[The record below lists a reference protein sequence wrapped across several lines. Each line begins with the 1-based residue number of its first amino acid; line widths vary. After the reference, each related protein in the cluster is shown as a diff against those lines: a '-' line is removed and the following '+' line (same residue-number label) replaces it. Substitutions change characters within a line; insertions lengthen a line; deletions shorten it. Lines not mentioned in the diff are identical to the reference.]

1 MTWLSGLSAPR
12 HRQALFCKTPSAGC
26 RKVKIQAAC
35 PVGAQPRG
43 KANNANLHVTGK
55 REGDLAREKVPCA
68 GPEQGCCRCRVSFVD
83 EAGSSCWVPLGG
95 SFTLSHSVSAVWPAE
110 HRACHHRANFTWFP
124 IRRALCRVWNLIPH
138 LTPGLVKQIQRG
150 RSHLE
155 TAQRPHGSWASA
167 GRTVDPRGME

>member
-12 HRQALFCKTPSAGC
+12 HRQALFCKRPSAGC

-35 PVGAQPRG
+35 PAGAQPRG

-68 GPEQGCCRCRVSFVD
+68 GPEQGCCRCRVSFAD
-83 EAGSSCWVPLGG
+83 EGGSSCWVPLGG

-110 HRACHHRANFTWFP
+110 HRAPQSQLHM
-124 IRRALCRVWNLIPH
+124 V
-138 LTPGLVKQIQRG
+138 
-150 RSHLE
+150 SHQGGIVQSLGFNP
-155 TAQRPHGSWASA
+155 ASHSW
-167 GRTVDPRGME
+167 PC